1 MRSYAIFAVGLVQ
14 ATPDS
19 APAIASIQD
28 RVVRAGGNPKGLL
41 SASLSWWTPDDL
53 DLHVVAPGEEISWRQ
68 RKVGSGTLDVDM
80 CVSGRKGSVCTARPV
95 ENVVFDD
102 LPVGRFKVYVQ
113 NYRYHSE
120 WRETTKDAAV
130 DILQGSRSRGKS
142 RKDRLLEKG
151 TARRIAFEVLLQV
164 RGEHTLVSG
173 VCTPLGA
180 QGPPSDV
187 AVFEFTVLPGG
198 ALAIDSQATPDADCN
213 PFRLD
218 GPAQVAESGRS
229 RPSGAAS

>member
-1 MRSYAIFAVGLVQ
+1 
-14 ATPDS
+14 
-19 APAIASIQD
+19 
-28 RVVRAGGNPKGLL
+28 
-41 SASLSWWTPDDL
+41 
-53 DLHVVAPGEEISWRQ
+53 
-68 RKVGSGTLDVDM
+68 M

-130 DILQGSRSRGKS
+130 DILQGSRSCGKS

-164 RGEHTLVSG
+164 KGEHTLVSG